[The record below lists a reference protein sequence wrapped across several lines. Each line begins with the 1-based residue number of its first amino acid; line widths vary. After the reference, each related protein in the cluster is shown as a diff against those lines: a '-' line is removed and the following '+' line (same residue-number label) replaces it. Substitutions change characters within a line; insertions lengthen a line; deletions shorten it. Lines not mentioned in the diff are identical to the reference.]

1 MNSTYIMIAVGVLVA
16 IIAAVAVYYF
26 FFTETEEQKKEKD
39 AKEFV
44 NKLKI
49 LKEEKKPFTEF
60 MAVKSE
66 FDKKYPKFDE
76 KMKDPAFSSKFEE
89 LMKKEDKSEVVKY
102 LVSVM

>member
-1 MNSTYIMIAVGVLVA
+1 
-16 IIAAVAVYYF
+16 
-26 FFTETEEQKKEKD
+26 
-39 AKEFV
+39 
-44 NKLKI
+44 
-49 LKEEKKPFTEF
+49 